1 MLLEVLRKRKNE
13 ILAIARHYGAYDLQV
28 FGSVARG
35 EDNDESDIDLLVVV
49 ESSDE
54 PKRYKRSFVG
64 YRALVGLRVA
74 NDVVVYTKAE
84 FETISQ
90 DLNSLACKV
99 KNNGKRI
106 YVRS

>member
-1 MLLEVLRKRKNE
+1 MKPLDFLDE
-13 ILAIARHYGAYDLQV
+13 IKIRLVKTYDPIEIYL
-28 FGSVARG
+28 FGSHAWG
-35 EDNDESDIDLLVVV
+35 TPNEESDIDLLVVV